1 MYSIYSEAKECICSR
16 RPCYHLTD
24 VSVSDPERDRHRV
37 RQTDRHRGG
46 QEHEGC
52 FIGMF
57 LDSICLLNS
66 GLWYCFMS

>member
-1 MYSIYSEAKECICSR
+1 MCSVCSEAKECIRSCG
-16 RPCYHLTD
+16 PCCHLTD
-24 VSVSDPERDRHRV
+24 VSVSDPERDRQS
-37 RQTDRHRGG
+37 QTDRQTQRG

-66 GLWYCFMS
+66 GL